1 MATVNDIHRDT
12 MRLVSVSD
20 DCTLK
25 IWDFYPNTKSTSPK
39 KTAKSKYRT
48 NTAITRVYVTSS
60 GRQEL

>member
-1 MATVNDIHRDT
+1 

-25 IWDFYPNTKSTSPK
+25 IWDFHPNTKSTSPK

-48 NTAITRVYVTSS
+48 NTTITRVYVTSR
-60 GRQEL
+60 GKQE